1 MEVILHNAPL
11 LAAVMALVCA
21 QTIKPFIV
29 LILERKFE
37 PSMFITTGGM
47 PSSHTAAVVA
57 LATAT
62 ALIQG
67 LGSTYFAISL
77 VLAGIVTH
85 DAMGI
90 RRAAGKQAEAINEW
104 NKILARFQEDR
115 QYTPE
120 VLKTMLGHSF
130 PQVLGGVA
138 LGLFFG
144 FFVPSIV

>member
-77 VLAGIVTH
+77 VL
-85 DAMGI
+85 GI

-104 NKILARFQEDR
+104 NKILAQFQEDR
-115 QYTPE
+115 QYTPA